1 MTAFFIISGIVLI
14 LLALWLFLI
23 APGKS
28 SGMEKYKYVKYAH
41 RGLHGVDKDGAFAAE
56 NSLTAFERAAS
67 LGFGIEL
74 DVRVTKDK
82 EVVVFHDNTLDRVTN
97 GTGKV
102 CDHTLDE
109 LQKLSLMGTADT
121 VPTFRE
127 VLDLVDGRV
136 PLLVELKEDGMDHS
150 IGDLAAKM
158 LSEYKGDYIVESFS
172 PLAFGTVRA
181 VLPDAKCGFLV
192 DKHTAHKEGRTFK
205 HRLVQSFMLNV
216 IARPAF
222 IAINVKRPKLFPLP
236 LIRALFRTPVI
247 AWTVKSAEEELA
259 AYKNG
264 IDGIIFEGYI
274 PQERLAPKA
283 KNNTP

>member
-1 MTAFFIISGIVLI
+1 MTAFFIILGIVLF
-14 LLALWLFLI
+14 LFALWMFLI

-28 SGMEKYKYVKYAH
+28 CGMEKFKHVKYAH
-41 RGLHGVDKDGAFAAE
+41 RGLHGTNEDGAFAAE

-82 EVVVFHDNTLDRVTN
+82 EVVVFHDGTLDRVTN

-102 CDHTLDE
+102 CEHTLAE
-109 LQKLSLMGTADT
+109 LRELSLMGTEDT

-150 IGDLAAKM
+150 VGDLAAKM
-158 LSEYKGDYIVESFS
+158 LAEYKGDYIVESFS

-192 DKHTAHKEGRTFK
+192 DKHTAYPHGRTFK
-205 HRLVQSFMLNV
+205 HRLAQSFMLNV

-222 IAINVKRPKLFPLP
+222 IAINAKWPRLFPLP
-236 LIRALFRTPVI
+236 LIRALFHTPVI
-247 AWTVKSAEEELA
+247 AWTVKSEEEEIA

-274 PQERLAPKA
+274 PDELLSPTA
-283 KNNTP
+283 KK